1 MNLEQNKKL
10 EEKISDF
17 EVAYQGKMFEVIKWE
32 GKPGVMFETAV
43 RAPGVR
49 LLIECEKD
57 GKKALLMTK
66 EFRRERG
73 VERFDYRLPGGK
85 VFDTLDELN
94 KFKKE
99 GLDISGK
106 VLEAAKKE
114 GKEEAGIS
122 GGEFSEIEVSKAG
135 ASVEWDLHYF
145 VVKDSEFGEQ
155 ELEEYEK
162 GDIETIILSIKEIF
176 EKLKSREIK
185 EGRSAAVLWSWLAE
199 NDNIKFS
206 E

>member
-1 MNLEQNKKL
+1 MNLEKNKKS
-10 EEKISDF
+10 EEKTLDF
-17 EVAYQGKMFEVIKWE
+17 EIAYQGKMFEVIRWE

-57 GKKALLMTK
+57 GQKALLMTK

-73 VERFDYRLPGGK
+73 IERFDYRLPGGK

-99 GLDISGK
+99 GTDISDK
-106 VLEAAKKE
+106 VLETAKKE

-145 VVKDSEFGEQ
+145 IVKGSEFGEQ

-162 GDIETIILSIKEIF
+162 GDIETITLSVKEIF

-185 EGRSAAVLWSWLAE
+185 EGRSADVLWFWLAE
-199 NDNIKFS
+199 NGYIKFS